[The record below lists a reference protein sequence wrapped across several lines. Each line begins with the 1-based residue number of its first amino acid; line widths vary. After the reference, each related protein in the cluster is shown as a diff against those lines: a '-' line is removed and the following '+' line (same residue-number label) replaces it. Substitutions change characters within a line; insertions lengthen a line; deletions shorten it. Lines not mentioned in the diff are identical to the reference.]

1 MVGTPDGGDARQRHV
16 PVLRDRCV
24 ALLAPA
30 LLEPGSVVVDAT
42 LGMGGH
48 SEALLER
55 CPEAT
60 LVGID
65 RDPQALELAGRR
77 LAPFGARVR
86 LVHAVYDAIPEVLA
100 GLGLPQVQGVLFD
113 LGVSSLQLDEP
124 DRGFA

>member
-1 MVGTPDGGDARQRHV
+1 MPYRHPPRLPGTTSAPASNTTRAAARAPPRRGAGRVGMVGTPDGGDARQRHV
-16 PVLRDRCV
+16 PVLRERCV

-42 LGMGGH
+42 LGLGGH

-65 RDPQALELAGRR
+65 RDPQAL
-77 LAPFGARVR
+77 
-86 LVHAVYDAIPEVLA
+86 
-100 GLGLPQVQGVLFD
+100 
-113 LGVSSLQLDEP
+113 
-124 DRGFA
+124 